1 MLADL
6 LDMDRVK
13 RTSLVEKRLGAL
25 EDQVRQK
32 LSNCFGSVGFSKF
45 MGQLNHKSKS
55 F

>member
-13 RTSLVEKRLGAL
+13 RTSLVEQRLGAL

-32 LSNCFGSVGFSKF
+32 RSNCLGSMGFSKG
-45 MGQLNHKSKS
+45 MGQLNHKRKS